1 MPTFADKSTVMRT
14 LSIIV
19 LSAYIG
25 LSSCTEVHKSGELHT
40 GSTQNDTSATGAV
53 KDNRVSPAETATAT
67 IGNNTV
73 TINYGSPRVK
83 GRTIWGELVPYNE
96 VWRTGANEATT
107 ISFSQDVMINGQL
120 LKKDTYAFFTLP
132 TPADWSII
140 FNLDEKQWG
149 AFKYNEKDDAL
160 RFNVTPVMTD
170 SLVENLTFN
179 VTPNATGDGGN
190 IRLSWEKLNV
200 EFGFT
205 NIPAK

>member
-1 MPTFADKSTVMRT
+1 MPTFAYKSTVMRT

-179 VTPNATGDGGN
+179 VTPYATGDGGN